1 MMNIR
6 TSKTRFLGIT
16 TIVAIFAM
24 SFMSASFANTG
35 KVQFLISESINC
47 SNFSFC
53 GGPTYIQTLGVTVYA
68 DHTFTATSTG
78 TQFNVKG
85 HVAYSATG
93 LLVGTWKIV
102 SGVFVITGRN
112 TTTVVMGTHAT
123 TTTSHFSNYITNTPA
138 TPTILDCA
146 QIVGVHC
153 PAGVTASETVVKVS

>member
-35 KVQFLISESINC
+35 KVQFLVSKSIDC

-53 GGPTYIQTLGVTVYA
+53 GGPTYIQTLGVTLYA
-68 DHTFTATSTG
+68 DHTFTAAG
-78 TQFNVKG
+78 IATQYNAKG
-85 HVAYSATG
+85 HVAYSETQ
-93 LLVGTWKIV
+93 LMVGTWKVV
-102 SGVFVITGRN
+102 SGYFVITGKN

-123 TTTSHFSNYITNTPA
+123 VTISHFSNQNTNQPATPA
-138 TPTILDCA
+138 TLDCA

-153 PAGVTASETVVKVS
+153 PAGVTASEIVVKVS

>member
-1 MMNIR
+1 
-6 TSKTRFLGIT
+6 
-16 TIVAIFAM
+16 M

-35 KVQFLISESINC
+35 KVEFLISREHQLLQLFLLWRTDLHIDPWGNR
-47 SNFSFC
+47 
-53 GGPTYIQTLGVTVYA
+53 YA
-68 DHTFTATSTG
+68 DHTFTAASTA
-78 TQFNVKG
+78 TQFNAKG

-93 LLVGTWKIV
+93 LLVGTWKV
-102 SGVFVITGRN
+102 ASGVFVITGRN

-153 PAGVTASETVVKVS
+153 PPE